1 MHGSCSHVEP
11 VSAVNLTAV
20 WQAREGE
27 DRCTVHKRALD
38 QSYRLKMKASRYVIN
53 EVNSRF
59 ATLPFTLR
67 AMEDEKQA
75 RMGVLECT
83 KHQLLEPYK
92 VLYDKA
98 GSEAIVARFKATVI
112 ITKNGTSMITNTS
125 VDEGVKSEKTVS
137 DETKAILARS
147 ASTKKKRGKK
157 KKKKAAAAA
166 AAAAA
171 E

>member
-1 MHGSCSHVEP
+1 
-11 VSAVNLTAV
+11 
-20 WQAREGE
+20 
-27 DRCTVHKRALD
+27 
-38 QSYRLKMKASRYVIN
+38 
-53 EVNSRF
+53 
-59 ATLPFTLR
+59 
-67 AMEDEKQA
+67 
-75 RMGVLECT
+75 
-83 KHQLLEPYK
+83 EPYK